1 MTGHRGHVRTGLSL
15 FAGLVLLAGCTHS
28 SPPRSRSLTT
38 SPPATAPALRLVAFN
53 SCDDLL
59 AGLRAA
65 AKESVG
71 PYGFGGGPGLAI
83 GSMEKGAAAGA
94 PNSARS
100 LDSVPQAATPA
111 YSGTNTHE
119 VGVDE
124 PDLVKTDGRRIVTV
138 SGGTLRVIDAAA
150 RKVTGSITLDPNSV
164 GENLLLAGDHA
175 LVLTRG
181 AAVPMGMMPD
191 SYRIPSLQA
200 RLLLVDLTGSP
211 RIVSQY
217 TMDGYIV
224 DARQVG
230 TVARV
235 VIHSTP
241 ILPFRFDDGAS
252 TDDLRLA
259 DNRRIIDSTP
269 VEQWLP
275 SYTVDSGDRRTTG
288 RVDCRSVSRPAAYS
302 GSSMLTVLTFD
313 VAGSALGNGNPT
325 SLVAD
330 GDTVYSNGPSLYIAS
345 DNRWRAFPMLRVG
358 GPAVINGQ
366 TELYRFDVS
375 GTGKPK
381 YIAGGSVPGWLL
393 NQYALSE
400 WDGRLRVATTSNQP
414 WDQTSTAESTVYVLD
429 RSLHET
435 GHVGGLGKGERIYAV
450 RFIGPTGY
458 VVTFRQTDP
467 LYVLDLR
474 DPGSPRVT
482 GELKIDGYSA
492 YLHPAGDGR
501 LIGVGRSADSSGRTN
516 GMQVS
521 LFDVADPTKPARIT
535 QYVVPGSY
543 TEAEYDPHAFLY
555 WQPTGLLVVP
565 VWTAM
570 LRTSNGPSGD
580 AVALRL
586 TGTSINSLA
595 TITGPVGQQIRRS
608 LMIGHVL
615 WTVTDQSVVA
625 YDAGTFTKLAEL

>member
-1 MTGHRGHVRTGLSL
+1 MTGHRGHVRAGLSL

-28 SPPRSRSLTT
+28 RPTADPRTLHTQ
-38 SPPATAPALRLVAFN
+38 PALRLVAFD

-71 PYGFGGGPGLAI
+71 PYGFGGGRDMA
-83 GSMEKGAAAGA
+83 MEKGAAADS
-94 PNSARS
+94 PS
-100 LDSVPQAATPA
+100 LDSAPQAASPA

-119 VGVDE
+119 AGVDE
-124 PDLVKTDGRRIVTV
+124 PDLVKTDGKRIVTITD
-138 SGGTLRVIDAAA
+138 GTLRVIDAAA
-150 RKVTGSITLDPNSV
+150 RKVTGSLSLQPNSF

-175 LVLTRG
+175 LVLTRTAIPLG
-181 AAVPMGMMPD
+181 TVPDG
-191 SYRIPSLQA
+191 YRTPSMQA
-200 RLLLVDLTGSP
+200 RLLLIDLTGTP

-217 TMDGYIV
+217 TMDGYVV

-235 VIHSTP
+235 VIHSSP
-241 ILPFRFDDGAS
+241 QLPFR
-252 TDDLRLA
+252 TDIERPNEQRLA
-259 DNRRIIDSTP
+259 DNRALIESAPI
-269 VEQWLP
+269 EQWLP
-275 SYTVDSGDRRTTG
+275 SYTVESGDRRTTG
-288 RVDCRSVSRPAAYS
+288 RVDCRSVSRPTAYS

-313 VAGSALGNGNPT
+313 VAGSALGAGNPT

-345 DNRWRAFPMLRVG
+345 DNRWRAWPMVRFG
-358 GPAVINGQ
+358 RPATVDGQ
-366 TELYRFDVS
+366 TELYKFDIS

-381 YIAGGSVPGWLL
+381 YVAGGGVPGWLI
-393 NQYALSE
+393 NQYAMSE
-400 WDGRLRVATTSNQP
+400 WNGRLRVATTAGQP
-414 WDQTSTAESTVYVLD
+414 WEGTTKAESTVYVLD
-429 RSLHET
+429 GSLRELA
-435 GHVGGLGKGERIYAV
+435 HVGGLGKGERIYAV

-482 GELKIDGYSA
+482 GELKINGYSA
-492 YLHPAGDGR
+492 YLHPAGNGR
-501 LIGVGRSADSSGRTN
+501 LIGVGRSADDNGRTT

-521 LFDVADPTKPARIT
+521 LFDVADPAKPTRIA
-535 QYVVPGSY
+535 QYALPGSY

-565 VWTAM
+565 VWQAT
-570 LRTSNGPSGD
+570 LRTSIAPSWD

-586 TGTSINSLA
+586 TDTSINSVGSVA
-595 TITGPVGQQIRRS
+595 APSGQQIRRS
-608 LMIGHVL
+608 LMIGEVL

-625 YDAGTFTKLAEL
+625 YDAGTLAKLAEL

>member
-1 MTGHRGHVRTGLSL
+1 
-15 FAGLVLLAGCTHS
+15 
-28 SPPRSRSLTT
+28 
-38 SPPATAPALRLVAFN
+38 LRLAAFN

-71 PYGFGGGPGLAI
+71 PYGFGGGVDLAI
-83 GSMEKGAAAGA
+83 GSMEKGAAADA
-94 PNSARS
+94 PNGVGSRA
-100 LDSVPQAATPA
+100 SVPQAATPA

-124 PDLVKTDGRRIVTV
+124 PDLVKTDGKRIVTIN
-138 SGGTLRVIDAAA
+138 GGTLRVIDAAA
-150 RKVTGSITLDPNSV
+150 RKVTGSLTLDPNSV
-164 GENLLLAGDHA
+164 GENLLLAGDRA

-181 AAVPMGMMPD
+181 AVVPMGVVPD
-191 SYRIPSLQA
+191 SYRTPSLQA

-241 ILPFRFDDGAS
+241 ILPFRIDGGAA
-252 TDDLRLA
+252 TDELRLA
-259 DNRRIIDSTP
+259 DNRRVIDSAP
-269 VEQWLP
+269 IEQWLP
-275 SYTVDSGDRRTTG
+275 SYTVESGDRRTTG
-288 RVDCRSVSRPAAYS
+288 RVDCRSVSRPAEYS

-313 VAGSALGNGNPT
+313 VAGATLGNGSPT
-325 SLVAD
+325 TLVAD

-358 GPAVINGQ
+358 RPTAINGQ
-366 TELYRFDVS
+366 TELYKFDVS
-375 GTGKPK
+375 GAGKPK
-381 YIAGGSVPGWLL
+381 YTAGGSVPGWLL
-393 NQYALSE
+393 NQYAMSE
-400 WDGRLRVATTSNQP
+400 WDGKLRVATTSNQP
-414 WDQTSTAESTVYVLD
+414 WDQTSKAESTVYVLD
-429 RSLHET
+429 GSLREI
-435 GHVGGLGKGERIYAV
+435 GQVGGLGKGERIYAV

-501 LIGVGRSADSSGRTN
+501 LIGVGRSADSSGRVN

-521 LFDVADPTKPARIT
+521 LFDVADPTRPTRIA
-535 QYVVPGSY
+535 QYMVPGSY

-565 VWTAM
+565 VWQAM
-570 LRTSNGPSGD
+570 FRTNSAPSSG
-580 AVALRL
+580 AMALRL
-586 TGTSINSLA
+586 TGTSINSAA
-595 TITGPVGQQIRRS
+595 TITAPVGQQMRRS
-608 LMIGHVL
+608 LMIGQVL
-615 WTVTDQSVVA
+615 WTVTDQSLVA